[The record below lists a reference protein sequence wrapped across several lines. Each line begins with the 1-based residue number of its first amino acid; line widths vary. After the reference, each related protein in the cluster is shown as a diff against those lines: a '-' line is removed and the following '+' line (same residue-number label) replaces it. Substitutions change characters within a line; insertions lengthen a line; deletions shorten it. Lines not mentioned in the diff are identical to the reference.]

1 MSSIN
6 NQAIAQRL
14 TRERLTSYFFAVG
27 GDLQDA
33 LRLYDW
39 NIQASASIHED
50 LARFEVLFRNMV
62 ADTLVNH
69 GDTSGWEGP
78 WYQQHDLFRGRQH
91 KRTREAIA
99 SARDRATGRRRS
111 EVYGK
116 VIAELNFGFWR
127 YLCHKRYLTSLWV
140 PAIASAFPL
149 HPEAGNPYRIRKEV
163 ENRMEKFHFTRN
175 RIAHH
180 EPIHRRDLN
189 VEHEYLLETVG
200 WMCADSK
207 TWIKETSRTQ
217 VVLASRPAVGRY
229 RP

>member
-6 NQAIAQRL
+6 NQTIARRI
-14 TRERLTSYFFAVG
+14 TRKRLTSYFSASG
-27 GDLQDA
+27 GALQDA

-39 NIQASASIHED
+39 NIRAGASIHED
-50 LARFEVLFRNMV
+50 LARFEVLFRNTV
-62 ADTLVNH
+62 ADTLVKHAN
-69 GDTSGWEGP
+69 TNGWEGH
-78 WYQQHDLFRGRQH
+78 WYQQQDLFRGRQH
-91 KRTREAIA
+91 KRTREAIT
-99 SARDRATGRRRS
+99 SARDRATARGRF
-111 EVYGK
+111 ELYGK

-149 HPEAGNPYRIRKEV
+149 HPEAGNAYRIRKDV
-163 ENRMEKFHFTRN
+163 ENRMERFHFTRN

-189 VEHEYLLETVG
+189 LEHEHLLETVG

-207 TWIKETSRTQ
+207 KWIKETSRTK
-217 VVLASRPAVGRY
+217 VVLASRPERE
-229 RP
+229 RHRE